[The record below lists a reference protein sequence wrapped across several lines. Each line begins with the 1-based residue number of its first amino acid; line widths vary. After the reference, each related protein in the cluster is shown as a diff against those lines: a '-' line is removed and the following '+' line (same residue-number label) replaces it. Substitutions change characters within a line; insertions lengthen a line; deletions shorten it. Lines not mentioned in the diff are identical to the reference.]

1 MSATLRPNFGC
12 GTLIVLAMI
21 VFAAS
26 RLIPHGSESKL
37 KDPVPKTQTALKPKP
52 DPAPSKP
59 NLEPEDPASHEAEA
73 IIRDSIALL
82 STWMEQK
89 KETPATQP
97 VTPQS
102 KSPALANSKPA
113 AKPVLTETAA
123 PTQGPKPGSEVS
135 KEEGGHPIT
144 GWLDTLKTASEKVET
159 VMQKPAE
166 SSANGATTAPL
177 AGENVFNN
185 PWDQS
190 VDQVARYLKKHTHDA
205 ASLSILDWGKVTKNK
220 QGYEVRCTFRSK
232 NVLGREITQT
242 RTFVLSPTGE
252 IKDIRD

>member
-1 MSATLRPNFGC
+1 MSPPLRPNFGC

-21 VFAAS
+21 LFAAS
-26 RLIPHGSESKL
+26 RLIPHGSESKP
-37 KDPVPKTQTALKPKP
+37 KDAVPKTQTALKPKP
-52 DPAPSKP
+52 DPAAAKTKR
-59 NLEPEDPASHEAEA
+59 EPEEPESHEAEA

-82 STWMEQK
+82 STWMDQK
-89 KETPATQP
+89 KESPSAQP
-97 VTPQS
+97 VTPQP
-102 KSPALANSKPA
+102 KNPAVANLKPA
-113 AKPVLTETAA
+113 AKPASNETARPTKA
-123 PTQGPKPGSEVS
+123 PSPESEGS
-135 KEEGGHPIT
+135 KEEGGHPII

-159 VMQKPAE
+159 VMQKPPE
-166 SSANGATTAPL
+166 TPANGATTAPL
-177 AGENVFNN
+177 SGENVFNN

-205 ASLSILDWGKVTKNK
+205 ASLTILDWGKVTKTA

-242 RTFVLSPTGE
+242 RTFVLNPSGE